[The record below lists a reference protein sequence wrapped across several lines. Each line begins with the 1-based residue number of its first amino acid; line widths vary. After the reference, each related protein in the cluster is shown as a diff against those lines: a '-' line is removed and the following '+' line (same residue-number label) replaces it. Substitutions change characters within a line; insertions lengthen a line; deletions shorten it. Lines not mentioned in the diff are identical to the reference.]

1 MSVDSRSAEGEGRRR
16 IVIPLE
22 GNGKKKGG
30 RIPGARPRATP
41 ATPRSRFKKV
51 LKFLAVLLVLIVVAG
66 AAGIFFWWQ
75 HYKSTPA
82 YSLAVLIDAAQRNDT
97 ATVQSLIDTDQI
109 VKNLGSQVTDQAA
122 SRYGIS
128 SNAAHQQIEALT
140 PILLPRIKDKVAPAI
155 TARVQEFSARAQHKP
170 FFLIALATPYL
181 VKVEQSGDNAT
192 ATAQAQDRPVQ
203 IQLARSDN
211 AWKIVGYQDQAL
223 VQSIIEQ
230 VMKDLPP
237 AGLGADKNSK
247 VQPKRLKG
255 LPRLHEP
262 KIP

>member
-1 MSVDSRSAEGEGRRR
+1 MSVDSRRQEGEGRRR
-16 IVIPLE
+16 IVIPIE
-22 GNGKKKGG
+22 SNGKKKGG
-30 RIPGARPRATP
+30 RIPGARPRP
-41 ATPRSRFKKV
+41 APSAPRSPIKKV
-51 LKFLAVLLVLIVVAG
+51 LKVLGVLLVLIVVG
-66 AAGIFFWWQ
+66 GGAGIFFWWQ

-97 ATVQSLIDTDQI
+97 ATVQSLVDTDQI

-122 SRYGIS
+122 SRYGVS
-128 SNAAHQQIEALT
+128 ANLAHQQIEALT
-140 PILLPRIKDKVAPAI
+140 PILLPRIRDKVAPAI
-155 TARVQEFSARAQHKP
+155 TARVQEFSARAEHKP
-170 FFLIALATPYL
+170 FILIALALPYL
-181 VKVEQSGDNAT
+181 VKVEQTGDNAT

-203 IQLARSDN
+203 LQLARSETT
-211 AWKIVGYQDQAL
+211 WKIVGYQDQVL
-223 VQSIIEQ
+223 VQSLIEQ

-247 VQPKRLKG
+247 DQKRLKG

>member
-1 MSVDSRSAEGEGRRR
+1 MSVDSRRPESEGRRR

-22 GNGKKKGG
+22 SNGKQKGG
-30 RIPGARPRATP
+30 RIPGARPRPAPTP
-41 ATPRSRFKKV
+41 PRSRVKKV
-51 LKFLAVLLVLIVVAG
+51 LMVLGVLLVLFLVVSVG
-66 AAGIFFWWQ
+66 GIFFWWQ

-97 ATVQSLIDTDQI
+97 TTVQSLIDTDQV

-122 SRYGIS
+122 SRYGVS
-128 SNAAHQQIEALT
+128 SNLAHQQIEALT
-140 PILLPRIKDKVAPAI
+140 PVILPRIKDKVAPAI
-155 TARVQEFSARAQHKP
+155 AARVQEFSARAGNKP
-170 FFLIALATPYL
+170 FILIALAMPYL

-203 IQLARSDN
+203 VQLARSDN
-211 AWKIVGYQDQAL
+211 TWKIVGYQDQAL

-237 AGLGADKNSK
+237 AGLGADKK
-247 VQPKRLKG
+247 DQKRLKG
-255 LPRLHEP
+255 LPKLREP